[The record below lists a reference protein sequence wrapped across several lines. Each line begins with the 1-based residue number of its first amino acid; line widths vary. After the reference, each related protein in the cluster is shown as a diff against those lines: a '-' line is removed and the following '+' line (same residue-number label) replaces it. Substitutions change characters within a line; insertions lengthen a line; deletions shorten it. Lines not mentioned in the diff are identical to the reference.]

1 MADSRRAAERHLDKI
16 QQVVH
21 MQTKAIYFLVSIIA
35 AFLFTYL
42 IGDDSYTRVQLY
54 VLFTLLLAV
63 GLWVTEAIPPFAV
76 GIFIVGFLIFLVG
89 GAESNTPESP
99 NYLDVK
105 KLTNTW
111 SNSVIWLLLGGFFL
125 AEAMKKTGLDQR
137 MFQFTV
143 KLFGTKPKNLLL
155 GIMLATALASMI
167 MSNTAITAMMIA
179 SILPLINNLGK
190 EAPFSKALL
199 IGIPASASLGGM
211 GTLIGSPPNI
221 IAADAVNHLIENT
234 EYSFRVGFLEW
245 MMFGFP
251 VAIILVLGFWGFLQY
266 SYTAKVKVLDLGF
279 VFNNPENESNEDLN
293 LGQMLQRRITLA
305 VLAITIVLWLTGSWH
320 QIPPAVVSGIPIVF
334 LTMFSIVNS
343 DDVRKLPWDTLML
356 VAGGLSLGLAIKQSG
371 LTHHFIDFFAHVPF
385 KSWLLIAVFSLAT
398 VVLSNFMS
406 NTATVTILI
415 PIASIIAVE
424 APVIMTIIIGLS
436 ASCALLFP
444 VSTPPNAIAFS
455 TGFLR
460 QIDFRKGGILAGFV
474 GPLLIILWVYLVFY
488 LL

>member
-1 MADSRRAAERHLDKI
+1 MADSRRAAERHIDRI
-16 QQVVH
+16 QEVVF
-21 MQTKAIYFLVSIIA
+21 MQTKAIYFLLSIIA

-42 IGDDSYTRVQLY
+42 ISDEGFTQVQNY
-54 VLFTLLLAV
+54 VLFTLLLAI

-89 GAESNTPESP
+89 GSESNTPGNP

-125 AEAMKKTGLDQR
+125 AEALKKTNLDKE
-137 MFQFTV
+137 MFNYTV
-143 KLFGTKPKNLLL
+143 KLFGTKPQNLLF

-179 SILPLINNLGK
+179 SILPLINVLGK
-190 EAPFSKALL
+190 DAPFSKALL

-234 EYSFRVGFLEW
+234 NYSFRIGFLEW
-245 MMFGFP
+245 MLFGFP
-251 VAIILVLGFWGFLQY
+251 VAILLVIGFWFYLKKR
-266 SYTAKVKVLDLGF
+266 YTAKVKVLDLSVVTSPHSGE
-279 VFNNPENESNEDLN
+279 ENLTETF
-293 LGQMLQRRITLA
+293 QRKITLG
-305 VLAITIVLWLTGSWH
+305 VLIITILLWLTGSLH
-320 QIPPAVVSGIPIVF
+320 RIPPSVVSGIPIMV

-356 VAGGLSLGLAIKQSG
+356 VAGGLSLGLAIQQSG
-371 LTHHFIDFFAHVPF
+371 LTKHFVSFFNQIEIDG
-385 KSWLLIAVFSLAT
+385 WLLIAIFSLAT
-398 VVLSNFMS
+398 VLFSNFMS

-415 PIASIIAVE
+415 PIASIIAIND
-424 APVIMTIIIGLS
+424 PILMTIVIGLS

-444 VSTPPNAIAFS
+444 VSTPPNAIAFA
-455 TGFLR
+455 TGYLDQR
-460 QIDFRKGGILAGFV
+460 DFRKGGILAGLA
-474 GPLLIILWVYLVFY
+474 GPLLVIIWAFAIYWLIS
-488 LL
+488 

>member
-42 IGDDSYTRVQLY
+42 ISDDSYTQVQVY

-89 GAESNTPESP
+89 GAESNTPDSP
-99 NYLDVK
+99 NYLDLG

-125 AEAMKKTGLDQR
+125 AEALKKTRLDQR
-137 MFQFTV
+137 MFNYTV
-143 KLFGTKPKNLLL
+143 KVFGTKPKNLLL

-179 SILPLINNLGK
+179 SILPLIDKLGR

-199 IGIPASASLGGM
+199 LGIPASASLGGM

-221 IAADAVNHLIENT
+221 IAADAINHIIENT
-234 EYSFRVGFLEW
+234 QYSFRIGFLEW
-245 MMFGFP
+245 MLFGFP
-251 VAIILVLGFWGFLQY
+251 VAIVLVLGFWAFLQY
-266 SYTAKVKVLDLGF
+266 AYTAKVKVLDLGF
-279 VFNNPENESNEDLN
+279 VLEKKTEKKEVN
-293 LGQMLQRRITLA
+293 LGKVLQRRITLG
-305 VLAITIVLWLTGSWH
+305 VLVITILLWLTGSIH
-320 QIPPAVVSGIPIVF
+320 NIPPAVVSGIPIVV

-343 DDVRKLPWDTLML
+343 DDVRKIPWDTLML

-371 LTHHFIDFFAHVPF
+371 LTIHFVDFFSQVQMQ
-385 KSWLLIAVFSLAT
+385 SWLLVIVFSVAT
-398 VVLSNFMS
+398 VIFSNFMS

-415 PIASIIAVE
+415 PVASIIALQN
-424 APVIMTIIIGLS
+424 PVLMTVVIGLS

-444 VSTPPNAIAFS
+444 VSTPPNAIAFG
-455 TGFLR
+455 TGYIQ
-460 QIDFRKGGILAGFV
+460 QIDFRKGGLLAALAGPV
-474 GPLLIILWVYLVFY
+474 LIILWVYLVFY
-488 LL
+488 LI

>member
-1 MADSRRAAERHLDKI
+1 MADSRRAAERHLTKI
-16 QQVVH
+16 QQVVQ
-21 MQTKAIYFLVSIIA
+21 MQTKVIYFLASIII
-35 AFLFTYL
+35 AFLLTYL
-42 IGDDSYTRVQLY
+42 INDDSYTQVQNY

-89 GAESNTPESP
+89 GSDSNTPGSAH
-99 NYLDVK
+99 YLDVG

-125 AEAMKKTGLDQR
+125 AEALKKTGLDQR
-137 MFQFTV
+137 MFYFTI
-143 KLFGTKPKNLLL
+143 KLFGTKPKNLIL

-179 SILPLINNLGK
+179 SILPLIDKLGK
-190 EAPFSKALL
+190 DAPFSKAMLL
-199 IGIPASASLGGM
+199 GIPAAASLGGM

-221 IAADAVNHLIENT
+221 IAADAINHLIENT
-234 EYSFRVGFLEW
+234 DYTFRVGFLEW

-251 VAIILVLGFWGFLQY
+251 VAILLVLGFWMFLQY
-266 SYTAKVKVLDLGF
+266 KYTAKVKVLDLSF
-279 VFNNPENESNEDLN
+279 ISNGKEEDDEIN
-293 LGQMLQRRITLA
+293 LGRKYQRRITLG
-305 VLAITIVLWLTGSWH
+305 VLVVTILLWLTGSLH
-320 QIPPAVVSGIPIVF
+320 GIPPAVVSGIPIVI

-371 LTHHFIDFFAHVPF
+371 LTQHFVVFFEQVHLQ
-385 KSWLLIAVFSLAT
+385 SWLLIIVFALAT
-398 VVLSNFMS
+398 VVFSNFMS

-415 PIASIIAVE
+415 PIASIIAVQT
-424 APVIMTIIIGLS
+424 PVLMTIVIGLS

-444 VSTPPNAIAFS
+444 VSTPPNAIAFG
-455 TGFLR
+455 TGYLK
-460 QIDFRKGGILAGFV
+460 QVDFRTGGILAGSV
-474 GPLLIILWVYLVFY
+474 GPIMIMLWVYLVFS